1 MVFAVEPLIWIDGVR
16 GGGGVR
22 LEEMVL
28 VTDDGPHI
36 MSRTP
41 FDERLIEVK

>member
-1 MVFAVEPLIWIDGVR
+1 MVFAVEPLIWGEGVR

-22 LEEMVL
+22 LEEMVQI
-28 VTDDGPHI
+28 TENGPHI

-41 FDERLIEVK
+41 FDKQLLSK

>member
-1 MVFAVEPLIWIDGVR
+1 MVFAVEPLIWVEGVR

-22 LEEMVL
+22 LEEMVQI
-28 VTDDGPHI
+28 TENGPHI

-41 FDERLIEVK
+41 FDKKLLSK